1 MPGQSE
7 VADYDR
13 AADFVRAQMG
23 RRDVPRS
30 ERGLIGLVLGSGL
43 NPLAASIE
51 EATAI
56 PFERIPHFPA
66 STVVGH
72 EGRLIVGQLAGQAV
86 MAMQGRIHLYEGYS
100 AAEITFPIRM
110 MRRLGVETLILTNA
124 AGGLNADF
132 SAGDLMLIVDHINFV
147 GMAGHNPLIGPNI
160 EAFGSRFPS
169 MTEAYAPPLRKLA
182 LETARDLDVT
192 LRQGVYAYVAGPN
205 FETPAEIRFLR
216 QVGGDAVGMSTVPEA
231 LVGVHAG
238 MRVLGISTIT
248 NMAVDQLDTDLVTD
262 HEEVLE
268 TGKLVV
274 PQLTRLLTG
283 ILERL

>member
-1 MPGQSE
+1 MPAHFE
-7 VADYDR
+7 LADYDN
-13 AADFVRAQMG
+13 AADYVRAQT
-23 RRDVPRS
+23 DRS
-30 ERGLIGLVLGSGL
+30 GLPLSEQRPIGLVLGSGL
-43 NPLAASIE
+43 NPLAESIE
-51 EATAI
+51 DAIAI
-56 PFERIPHFPA
+56 PFEGIPHFPA

-86 MAMQGRIHLYEGYS
+86 MAMQGRIHLYEGYT

-124 AGGLNADF
+124 AGGLNAAF
-132 SAGDLMLIVDHINFV
+132 HAGDLMLIVDHINFV

-160 EAFGSRFPS
+160 ESFGLRFPS
-169 MTEAYAPPLRKLA
+169 MTETYAPPLRQLA
-182 LETARDLDVT
+182 LETARDLNIT

-205 FETPAEIRFLR
+205 FETPAEVRFLR
-216 QVGGDAVGMSTVPEA
+216 LVGGDAMGMSTVPEA

-238 MRVLGISTIT
+238 MQVLGISTIT
-248 NMAVDQLDTDLVTD
+248 NMAVDQLDTDLETN

-268 TGKLVV
+268 TGKKVV

-283 ILERL
+283 VLERL

>member
-1 MPGQSE
+1 MPSHFDL
-7 VADYDR
+7 ADYDR
-13 AADFVRAQMG
+13 AADFVRAQTG
-23 RRDVPRS
+23 RHGVRRS
-30 ERGLIGLVLGSGL
+30 ARGLIGLVLGSGL
-43 NPLAASIE
+43 NPLAESIE
-51 EATAI
+51 DAIAI
-56 PFERIPHFPA
+56 PFEGIPHFPA

-86 MAMQGRIHLYEGYS
+86 MAMQGRIHLYEGYT

-132 SAGDLMLIVDHINFV
+132 HAGDLMLIVDHINFV

-160 EAFGSRFPS
+160 ESFGLRFPS
-169 MTEAYAPPLRKLA
+169 MTETYAPPLRQLG
-182 LETARDLDVT
+182 LETARDLNIT

-205 FETPAEIRFLR
+205 FETPAEVRFLR

-238 MRVLGISTIT
+238 MQVLGISTIT
-248 NMAVDQLDTDLVTD
+248 NMAVDQLDTDLETN

-268 TGKLVV
+268 TGKKVV